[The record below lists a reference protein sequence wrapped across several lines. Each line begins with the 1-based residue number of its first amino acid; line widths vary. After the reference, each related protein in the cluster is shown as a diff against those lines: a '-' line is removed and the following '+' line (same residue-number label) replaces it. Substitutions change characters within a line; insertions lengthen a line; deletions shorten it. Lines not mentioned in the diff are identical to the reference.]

1 MAMTSFLHRHVRGGL
16 FALGAAALA
25 WAGLA
30 AAQSRPTVQHDAT
43 QQRMQWQQNT
53 SQQQISNQ
61 LRDNR
66 IAEQQR
72 QQISDSI
79 KRPYANN
86 AGTTQQIEQ
95 ADQAR
100 RNAYQSRQQSV
111 LDSYQNAVTPQPV
124 ERSARSSGDG
134 SGHGKP
140 SGG

>member
-1 MAMTSFLHRHVRGGL
+1 MAMTSSLHRHVRGAL
-16 FALGAAALA
+16 FVLGTVALA

-30 AAQSRPTVQHDAT
+30 AAQSRPVVQHDTT

-72 QQISDSI
+72 QRISDSI

-86 AGTTQQIEQ
+86 ANATQQIEQ

-100 RNAYQSRQQSV
+100 RNGYQSRQQSL

-124 ERSARSSGDG
+124 ERHARKSGG
-134 SGHGKP
+134 SSGHGKP